1 MSIRNWMPSSDTEL
15 YQKVLVLFSVVQLV
29 MGLALFALSTTAKP
43 MLYLLF
49 VVGIVCAVLAHRFWH
64 SRPARIVCRGI
75 IYLLLAGF
83 FVGALV
89 AQLGYSGGTGL
100 EWQRFGVSTPLILH
114 TLLLFLTPSMAL
126 AALHGRRLDVNFLRA
141 TSVINTLLA
150 AALYVVPVVR
160 ERVERGVDNWYFSI
174 FCLLCVAVTMVA
186 AFLIPPV
193 AFRSKKTPA
202 APAADEAA
210 DE

>member
-43 MLYLLF
+43 MLYLL
-49 VVGIVCAVLAHRFWH
+49 
-64 SRPARIVCRGI
+64 
-75 IYLLLAGF
+75 AGF
-83 FVGALV
+83 LVGALV

-141 TSVINTLLA
+141 TSVLNTLLA

>member
-1 MSIRNWMPSSDTEL
+1 M
-15 YQKVLVLFSVVQLV
+15 
-29 MGLALFALSTTAKP
+29 
-43 MLYLLF
+43 
-49 VVGIVCAVLAHRFWH
+49 
-64 SRPARIVCRGI
+64 
-75 IYLLLAGF
+75 
-83 FVGALV
+83 
-89 AQLGYSGGTGL
+89 